1 MPRYKYQQLLRPP
14 APFVHVALRNPLSSV
29 ELREVAA
36 QLDTAADRTLLPSS
50 LVQALGLP
58 KIGRIAVGGVGGT
71 VQKMPT
77 YPVLLAIHGLGERSI
92 AVVAD
97 EEEPWVILGRDVL
110 NAHRILLDGP
120 KLALE
125 ID

>member
-1 MPRYKYQQLLRPP
+1 M
-14 APFVHVALRNPLSSV
+14 